1 MPTQAVCSPS
11 TNNKAIANPRKLPD
25 LQAGDRPG
33 QKYIIQPSDPVAAIP
48 STIPSPQCRGPRLK
62 THMPKPIPPT
72 ANSAIRTLANPSC
85 RLQHP
90 LELETPES
98 VQVDRL
104 FMEAGTP
111 AQVRA
116 RIQVVSATI
125 IAEEPN
131 KLI

>member
-1 MPTQAVCSPS
+1 
-11 TNNKAIANPRKLPD
+11 
-25 LQAGDRPG
+25 
-33 QKYIIQPSDPVAAIP
+33 
-48 STIPSPQCRGPRLK
+48 
-62 THMPKPIPPT
+62 MPKPIPPT

-131 KLI
+131 ELI